1 MAIYKNHPFDET
13 RPLRI
18 TFTGQPAIDTGGPR
32 REFFDQVFAKL
43 ADVDNG
49 SGFCPVS
56 YTHLTLPTKLE
67 V

>member
-18 TFTGQPAIDTGGPR
+18 TFTGQPAAIDTGGPKG
-32 REFFDQVFAKL
+32 EFFDQVFVKACKCGQWL
-43 ADVDNG
+43 WV
-49 SGFCPVS
+49 
-56 YTHLTLPTKLE
+56 LPT